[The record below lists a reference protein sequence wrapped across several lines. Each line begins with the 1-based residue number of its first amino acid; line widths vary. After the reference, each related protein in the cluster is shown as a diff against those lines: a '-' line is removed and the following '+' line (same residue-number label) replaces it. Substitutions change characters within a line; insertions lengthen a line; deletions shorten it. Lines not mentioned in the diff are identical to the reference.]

1 MPHWKEIL
9 VPAWK
14 DIQVPD
20 WKQYWT
26 PELVKV
32 RDLESSQLYP
42 ESYLI

>member
-32 RDLESSQLYP
+32 NIEMLQWE
-42 ESYLI
+42 